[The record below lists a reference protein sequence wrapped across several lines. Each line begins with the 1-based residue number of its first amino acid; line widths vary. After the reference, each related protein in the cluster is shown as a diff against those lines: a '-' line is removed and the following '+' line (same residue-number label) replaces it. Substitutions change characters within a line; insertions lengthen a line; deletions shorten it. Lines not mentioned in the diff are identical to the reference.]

1 VRVIALVSDL
11 PVFRE
16 YLRPGQDALMVQV
29 NDAVALAAAL
39 TAVLDDRRLAD
50 SLRSAGRALC
60 ARFTWA
66 RSAAEHQK
74 IYAQAGAWPKS
85 SSPAPG

>member
-1 VRVIALVSDL
+1 
-11 PVFRE
+11 
-16 YLRPGQDALMVQV
+16 MVPV
-29 NDAVALAAAL
+29 NDAIALAAAL

-50 SLRSAGRALC
+50 SLRSAGRELC

-74 IYAQAGAWPKS
+74 IYAQAGARPDLFR
-85 SSPAPG
+85 PAPR